1 MFDVFL
7 STKMKPLW
15 AIRLLFLS
23 LCVLAGYALSQMQPD
38 WVTRGYLGMIIGF
51 GFGGLLIAV
60 DEMLKGFSLRAF
72 SATTFGLLLG
82 TLVALLIDHS
92 GLFEFQ
98 NPEDRYRWLIRLA
111 LFLGF
116 GYIGMVLAMR
126 SNKEDFSLII
136 PYVRFSPQ
144 NKPDNL
150 LLLDTS
156 VIIDGRI
163 ADLIE
168 TRLLDGLIIVPRF
181 VLRELQQIADSG
193 DAIKRARG
201 RRGLEM
207 LNRIQRNNQI
217 EVRIHDGDFPEEK
230 DVDSK
235 LVRLARNLN
244 AKLFTNDY
252 NLGKIAALQKVNCI
266 NLHEV
271 SKCLKVILLPGEMLH
286 LKIVREGKDKGQ
298 GIGYLPDGTMVVVN
312 NGQPHIGQQVEAEVQ
327 TLLQTGA
334 GIIVFAD
341 VRGVSARTE
350 TALITKSN

>member
-1 MFDVFL
+1 
-7 STKMKPLW
+7 MKPLW
-15 AIRLLFLS
+15 AIRILFLI
-23 LCVLAGYALSQMQPD
+23 LCILAGYALSQMQPD
-38 WVTRGYLGMIIGF
+38 WVTHGYLGMAIGF

-92 GLFEFQ
+92 GLFDFQ
-98 NPEDRYRWLIRLA
+98 NPDDRSRWLIRLG

-116 GYIGMVLAMR
+116 GYIGMILAMR

-168 TRLLDGLIIVPRF
+168 SHLLEGLIIVPRF
-181 VLRELQQIADSG
+181 VLREIQQIADSS

-207 LNRIQRNNQI
+207 LNRIQRNGNI

-230 DVDSK
+230 EVDSK

-252 NLGKIAALQKVNCI
+252 NLGKIAALQKVSCI

-271 SKCLKVILLPGEMLH
+271 SKCLKVILLPGEILQ
-286 LKIVREGKDKGQ
+286 LKVVREGKDKGQ
-298 GIGYLPDGTMVVVN
+298 VIGYLPDGTMVVVN
-312 NGQPHIGQQVEAEVQ
+312 NGQSHIGQQIEAEVQ

-334 GIIVFAD
+334 GIIVFAEM
-341 VRGVSARTE
+341 RPGSAPKTD
-350 TALITKSN
+350 TAFITK

>member
-1 MFDVFL
+1 M
-7 STKMKPLW
+7 TPLW
-15 AIRLLFLS
+15 TIRILFLG
-23 LCVLAGYALSQMQPD
+23 LCTAAGYAISQVRPEF
-38 WVTRGYLGMIIGF
+38 TGMTNGAAYGMLIGF
-51 GFGGLLIAV
+51 GFGGLMIAV

-72 SATTFGLLLG
+72 SAITFGLLLG
-82 TLVALLIDHS
+82 IVVALLINYS
-92 GLFEFQ
+92 GLFDNTDEKV
-98 NPEDRYRWLIRLA
+98 RWLIRLC

-116 GYIGMVLAMR
+116 GYIGIILAMR

-168 TRLLDGLIIVPRF
+168 IRFLEGLIIVPRF
-181 VLRELQQIADSG
+181 VLKELQQIGDST

-207 LNRIQRNNQI
+207 LNRLQRNTHI
-217 EVRIHDGDFPEEK
+217 EVRIHDGDFPDEK
-230 DVDSK
+230 DVDAK

-244 AKLFTNDY
+244 ARLFTNDY
-252 NLGKIAALQKVNCI
+252 NLTKVAELQKVSCV
-266 NLHEV
+266 NLHEIAK
-271 SKCLKVILLPGEMLH
+271 SLKVILLPGEMLQ
-286 LKIVREGKDKGQ
+286 LKIAREGKDKGQ

-312 NGQPHIGQQVEAEVQ
+312 NGQSHLGHQVEVQVQ

-341 VRGVSARTE
+341 FRNAAAKTD
-350 TALITKSN
+350 TTFIAK